1 MQPAGARNGRTA
13 MSEERLK
20 KLLNELADV
29 TAEPV
34 RPGLSEEIKHQIP
47 QQLSPHKGGTDTIHI
62 VINLRI
68 SKLAAA
74 AVIIITIL
82 LCAGLFG
89 GRDWTSDGIVD
100 GLRDS
105 LAGLGAGRTDVLA
118 VRSRYE
124 DLVRQGKHV
133 VYYGDSID
141 PGDSNAVLM
150 HLKLPDDEY
159 RVVFA
164 DGSTTIVNT
173 EELIELL
180 SRTLQ
185 KRTK

>member
-1 MQPAGARNGRTA
+1 MN
-13 MSEERLK
+13 EEKLT
-20 KLLNELADV
+20 KLLNDLADATV
-29 TAEPV
+29 EPV
-34 RPGLSEEIKHQIP
+34 RPGLTEDIKQQIP
-47 QQLSPHKGGTDTIHI
+47 QRLSPHKGGTGTIHI

-100 GLRDS
+100 NVRDS
-105 LAGLGAGRTDVLA
+105 LAWLGAGRADVLA

-133 VYYGDSID
+133 VYYGDSII
-141 PGDSNAVLM
+141 PGDNSAILM
-150 HLKLPDDEY
+150 HLKLPDGKY
-159 RVVFA
+159 RVVFG
-164 DGSTTIVNT
+164 DGSTTIVNA
-173 EELIELL
+173 EELIELH
-180 SRTLQ
+180 SRMLL
-185 KRTK
+185 KKTK

>member
-1 MQPAGARNGRTA
+1 MN
-13 MSEERLK
+13 EEKLT
-20 KLLNELADV
+20 KLLNDLADA

-34 RPGLSEEIKHQIP
+34 RPGLTEDIKQQIP
-47 QQLSPHKGGTDTIHI
+47 QRLSPHKGGTDTIHI

-100 GLRDS
+100 GVRDS
-105 LAGLGAGRTDVLA
+105 LAWLGAGRSDVLA

-133 VYYGDSID
+133 VYYGDNIA
-141 PGDSNAVLM
+141 PGDNSAILM
-150 HLKLPDDEY
+150 QLKLPDGRY
-159 RVVFA
+159 RVVFG
-164 DGSTTIVNT
+164 DGSTTIVNA
-173 EELIELL
+173 EELIELH
-180 SRTLQ
+180 SRMLL
-185 KRTK
+185 KKTK

>member
-1 MQPAGARNGRTA
+1 MEKEG
-13 MSEERLK
+13 LK
-20 KLLNELADV
+20 ELLNELAGV
-29 TAEPV
+29 TAEQV
-34 RPGLSEEIKHQIP
+34 RPGFNEEIKRQIP

-82 LCAGLFG
+82 LCASLFG
-89 GRDWTSDGIVD
+89 GRDWISEGIVD
-100 GLRDS
+100 GVRDS
-105 LAGLGAGRTDVLA
+105 LAWLGASRADVLA
-118 VRSRYE
+118 VRSKYE
-124 DLVRQGKHV
+124 DLIRQGKHV

-141 PGDSNAVLM
+141 PGDNSAILM
-150 HLKLPDDEY
+150 QLKLPDGKY
-159 RVVFA
+159 RVVFG
-164 DGSTTIVNT
+164 DGSTTIVNA

-180 SRTLQ
+180 SRMLQ

>member
-1 MQPAGARNGRTA
+1 M
-13 MSEERLK
+13 EEEGLK
-20 KLLNELADV
+20 ELLNELAGV

-34 RPGLSEEIKHQIP
+34 RPGFSEEIKHQIP

-89 GRDWTSDGIVD
+89 GRDWTSEGIVD

-105 LAGLGAGRTDVLA
+105 LASVGAGRTDILA

-150 HLKLPDDEY
+150 HLKLPDGKY

-164 DGSTTIVNT
+164 DGSTTIVNA

-180 SRTLQ
+180 SRMLQ

>member
-1 MQPAGARNGRTA
+1 
-13 MSEERLK
+13 MSEEKLTQ
-20 KLLNELADV
+20 LLNELADATV
-29 TAEPV
+29 EPV
-34 RPGLSEEIKHQIP
+34 RPGLNEEIKQQIP
-47 QQLSPHKGGTDTIHI
+47 QRLS
-62 VINLRI
+62 
-68 SKLAAA
+68 A

-105 LAGLGAGRTDVLA
+105 LASVGAGRTDVLA

-133 VYYGDSID
+133 VYYGDSIA

-164 DGSTTIVNT
+164 DGSTTIVNA

>member
-1 MQPAGARNGRTA
+1 
-13 MSEERLK
+13 MSKKRLT
-20 KLLNELADV
+20 KLLNDLADATV
-29 TAEPV
+29 EPV
-34 RPGLSEEIKHQIP
+34 RPGLPEDIKQQIP
-47 QQLSPHKGGTDTIHI
+47 QQLSPHKAGTDTIHI

-89 GRDWTSDGIVD
+89 GRDWTSGGIIH
-100 GLRDS
+100 GIRDS
-105 LAGLGAGRTDVLA
+105 LAWLGAGRADAMA
-118 VRSRYE
+118 VRAKYE
-124 DLVRQGKHV
+124 DLARQGKNV

-141 PGDSNAVLM
+141 PADSKGVLLQ
-150 HLKLPDDEY
+150 LKLPEGEY

-164 DGSTTIVNT
+164 DGSTKIVNA
-173 EELIELL
+173 EELVELL
-180 SRTLQ
+180 SRMLL